1 MVLDSGEGNR
11 VNRRR
16 RQRTLTVITCVLC
29 TSTLGQALPKEKPCF
44 VPTPFPHQASPHP
57 LPTHAEFL
65 RQAVR
70 VHATSGTES
79 QDEQQEE
86 SQPPITMEGL
96 SDAEVLLACRSYL
109 SKRKKI
115 EWSAAE
121 RRKRAREQS
130 AQYTAGESGTVGFFW
145 ERPEELVY
153 LKAGAGEKRG
163 DGTGDGGSS
172 ASDRFFLPG
181 SENDRTD
188 DSASLAMAFDGGD
201 LWSDGVVE
209 DEEDITVSGNFDD
222 DTFISGADRLD
233 HSVLGGYLSGPSE
246 EHTRRSEAQQAK
258 WADPE
263 WKDKWYKSRWG
274 EKGEKKKSEDEKQQK
289 KLEDMVNAIPPEVLA
304 SPELVDMSDEDVAEA
319 VKIYLES
326 RKKRSETNASK
337 RKEKAA
343 SKKNAVKPQSDDE
356 NMGEPTL
363 HVESIDFSLSDAEVA
378 RAKQRERSRRA
389 KRAYQTRRAN
399 EEKRR
404 KERGED
410 GGNEP
415 VKPIMPSALSHVYA
429 AQEAQARIEWALY
442 ANMPIESAD
451 IDIFMVPA
459 KMRGRKQVLLR
470 VLKERFGKEGKCI
483 PREDGRMAFATTTP
497 IGKLAAYI
505 QTLVIDEQWGGR

>member
-1 MVLDSGEGNR
+1 MLVVLGSGEGSR
-11 VNRRR
+11 NRRR
-16 RQRTLTVITCVLC
+16 RRRRPLTVATCVLC
-29 TSTLGQALPKEKPCF
+29 ASTVGQALPKGKSCF
-44 VPTPFPHQASPHP
+44 VPTPFPDRVSPRP
-57 LPTHAEFL
+57 LSTACAEFHRVL
-65 RQAVR
+65 R
-70 VHATSGTES
+70 ATPGGTG
-79 QDEQQEE
+79 QQEE
-86 SQPPITMEGL
+86 PPPSINMEGL

-121 RRKRAREQS
+121 RRKVAREQS

-145 ERPEELVY
+145 ENPEELVY
-153 LKAGAGEKRG
+153 LKAGSGEKRE
-163 DGTGDGGSS
+163 DGRGVGGGS
-172 ASDRFFLPG
+172 ATDRFLPG
-181 SENDRTD
+181 AEDDDGAD
-188 DSASLAMAFDGGD
+188 DSGSLTMAFDGGD
-201 LWSDGVVE
+201 LWSDGVAE
-209 DEEDITVSGNFDD
+209 EEEDTATSGMFDD
-222 DTFISGADRLD
+222 DNFISGADRIE
-233 HSVLGGYLSGPSE
+233 HSVLGGYLSGPSD
-246 EHTRRSEAQQAK
+246 EHTRRSEAQKAK
-258 WADPE
+258 WDDPK
-263 WKDKWYKSRWG
+263 WKDKWYKRRWG
-274 EKGEKKKSEDEKQQK
+274 EKGEKMKTDDEKRQK
-289 KLEDMVNAIPPEVLA
+289 KLDDMVNAIPPDVLA

-326 RKKRSETNASK
+326 RKKRSETKATK
-337 RKEKAA
+337 KKEKAA
-343 SKKNAVKPQSDDE
+343 SKNTAIKNQSDDGKT
-356 NMGEPTL
+356 GEPTL
-363 HVESIDFSLSDAEVA
+363 HVESIDFSLSDAEMA

-404 KERGED
+404 KESGEE

-415 VKPIMPSALSHVYA
+415 VNPIMPSALSHVYA
-429 AQEAQARIEWALY
+429 AQEAQARIEYSLY
-442 ANMPIESAD
+442 ANMPLESGD